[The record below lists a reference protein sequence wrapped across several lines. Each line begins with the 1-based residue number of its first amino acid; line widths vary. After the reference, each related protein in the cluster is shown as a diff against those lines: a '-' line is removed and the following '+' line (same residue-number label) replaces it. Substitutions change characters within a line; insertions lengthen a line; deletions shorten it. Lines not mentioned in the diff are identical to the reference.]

1 MSRWSSDAPGRGNDH
16 TIPAGEKKKQSR
28 KEAGPYYRLQA
39 VHQRAALEECDHS
52 HHLQL
57 FGITA
62 GTNKPR
68 AKPTTTGSNELSA
81 AAGPSRAPLL
91 MLS

>member
-1 MSRWSSDAPGRGNDH
+1 MPPGGGTTTRSQL
-16 TIPAGEKKKQSR
+16 GEERKQSR
-28 KEAGPYYRLQA
+28 KEAGPYYRRQA
-39 VHQRAALEECDHS
+39 VHQRAVLEECDHS

-68 AKPTTTGSNELSA
+68 AGPATTGPNELSA
-81 AAGPSRAPLL
+81 AARPRRAPLL
-91 MLS
+91 MFS